1 MPELPEVETV
11 RRDLSESILGR
22 RVLSL
27 RVFQPE
33 MLVGAEPGAVRDAL
47 TGARI
52 LEVDRHGKA
61 LILRFSGGWS
71 LIVHFRMTGRL
82 YPVPAGGELPSH
94 TRTVFALD
102 DGRLLLHVDPRRLGT
117 LELIPTHHEATAR
130 TLAAMGADA
139 LKSPPTARFLASL
152 TSRRTISVKQFLL
165 DQTAIAGIGN
175 IYACEILS
183 RARIDPRTPC
193 NCLADDDL
201 RRLARSIRCVIRKAI
216 HSRGTT
222 ISDYRTGTGE
232 PGGFQ
237 HSLQVYGREGD
248 RCLRRGC
255 RGVVRRLVQ
264 GQRSTFYCPDC
275 QAEHR
280 TAETGD

>member
-11 RRDLSESILGR
+11 RRDLSESILGCR
-22 RVLSL
+22 VVSVRVLK
-27 RVFQPE
+27 PE
-33 MLVGAEPGAVRDAL
+33 MLVGATPGAFRDAL
-47 TGARI
+47 TGAQL

-61 LILRFSGGWS
+61 LILRFTGGWS
-71 LIVHFRMTGRL
+71 LVVHFRMTGKL
-82 YPVPAGGELPSH
+82 YPIAAGEDIPPH

-117 LELIPTHHEATAR
+117 LELIPTRGETTAR
-130 TLAAMGADA
+130 TLVGLGSDA
-139 LKSPPTARFLASL
+139 LKSPPTARSLASL
-152 TSRRTISVKQFLL
+152 VSRRTVSVKQFLL

-193 NCLADDDL
+193 NRLAEADL
-201 RRLARSIRCVIRKAI
+201 RRLARSIRWVIREAI
-216 HSRGTT
+216 RSRGTT

-237 HSLQVYGREGD
+237 RSLQVYGREGD

-264 GQRSTFYCPDC
+264 AQRSTYYCPCC

-280 TAETGD
+280 TVEPQD